1 MATEVREL
9 TPYEHISEEIA
20 DGALEPIGITSVE
33 ERIYRLLLATP
44 AASITDIA
52 QTAEM
57 SLRHTRRLLAD
68 LELKG
73 LASRVPGKTLRYL
86 PAPPD
91 IALEALIHSRQEQ
104 LERLRLSANEL
115 VDQFRHHTHTNSSR
129 EMVEVVSGS
138 EAVLQ
143 RFKQIEK
150 TARSEVLVF
159 NKPPYLHHG
168 LNDVELG
175 LLKTGVQY
183 RVVYDRPALEIPGQL
198 EWMAELRG
206 AGEEARI
213 LPELPMK
220 LAIADRRLAIVPL
233 YMKDVNGSTPL
244 IEEALMVHPGSL
256 LDALATNFEIL
267 WARAMPV
274 NDLCRKNDDSD
285 YGPLSDED
293 CKILLLMGA
302 GLKDE
307 AIARQMG
314 MGARTVQRRV
324 SRLMEV
330 MGVQTRFQA
339 GLQAG
344 KLGWL

>member
-1 MATEVREL
+1 ME
-9 TPYEHISEEIA
+9 S
-20 DGALEPIGITSVE
+20 ALEPVGITSPE
-33 ERIYRLLLATP
+33 ERIYRLLLSSP
-44 AASITDIA
+44 AASITDLA
-52 QTAEM
+52 KAAGM
-57 SLRHTRRLLAD
+57 SLRRARRLMAS

-104 LERLRLSANEL
+104 LERLRLSASEL
-115 VDQFRHHTHTNSSR
+115 VDQFRNHVHRDGSR

-159 NKPPYLHHG
+159 NKPPYLHDG
-168 LNDVELG
+168 LNDVELD
-175 LLKTGVQY
+175 LLRTGVQY
-183 RVVYDRPALEIPGQL
+183 RVIYDRAALEVPGQL

-206 AGEEARI
+206 AGEEARV

-233 YMKDVNGSTPL
+233 YVKDSNGSPPR

-256 LDALATNFEIL
+256 LDALAANFDIL
-267 WARAMPV
+267 WPRALPV
-274 NDLCRKNDDSD
+274 NDLCRKNDESD

-293 CKILLLMGA
+293 CRILLLMGA

-307 AIARQMG
+307 AIARQMRI
-314 MGARTVQRRV
+314 GARTVQRRV

-330 MGVQTRFQA
+330 LGVETRFQA
-339 GLQAG
+339 GLQAA